1 MLTGKE
7 FRKRLA
13 RAILIDRATAGG
25 TSIIGRVARER
36 SEENYRFA
44 SSFVTGK
51 TILDIGGGTGIG
63 HDLLLARGAASI
75 LSLDQ
80 HVASTAQG
88 GDPRVS
94 SVLGDFLTYPLLDGS
109 FDVIICLGTLFYVG
123 DSDVAL
129 RKMQRLLTPAG
140 MLIINCINQ
149 KVVRAYFGM
158 SLEEIDDKF
167 SAAYDEAG
175 FRALIKRHFEGEP
188 ALYIQQPVPGS
199 RTLFGR
205 IAFWLIPLT
214 WPLRR
219 HPVMLKAPGTE
230 GMYNYAIVGKKH

>member
-13 RAILIDRATAGG
+13 RAILIDRATTGSA
-25 TSIIGRVARER
+25 SIIGRVARER

-44 SSFVTGK
+44 SSFVAGK
-51 TILDIGGGTGIG
+51 TILDIGGGGGIG

-94 SVLGDFLTYPLLDGS
+94 SVLGDFLTYPLDGS
-109 FDVIICLGTLFYVG
+109 FDVIICLGTLFYLG

-149 KVVRAYFGM
+149 RIVRAYFGM

-167 SAAYDEAG
+167 STAYDESG

-188 ALYIQQPVPGS
+188 TLYIQQPVPHS
-199 RTLFGR
+199 LTLYR
-205 IAFWLIPLT
+205 AIAFWLTPLT

-219 HPVMLKAPGTE
+219 HPVMLKTPGTE
-230 GMYNYAIVGKKH
+230 GMYNYAIVGMKH

>member
-1 MLTGKE
+1 MSPAGGFSCRMAHSSRFRSRASIGKSSLLTGKE

-51 TILDIGGGTGIG
+51 TILDIGGGNGIG

-94 SVLGDFLTYPLLDGS
+94 SVLGDFLTYPLSDGS
-109 FDVIICLGTLFYVG
+109 FDVIICLGPLFYVG
-123 DSDVAL
+123 DSAVAL
-129 RKMQRLLTPAG
+129 
-140 MLIINCINQ
+140 
-149 KVVRAYFGM
+149 
-158 SLEEIDDKF
+158 
-167 SAAYDEAG
+167 
-175 FRALIKRHFEGEP
+175 
-188 ALYIQQPVPGS
+188 
-199 RTLFGR
+199 
-205 IAFWLIPLT
+205 
-214 WPLRR
+214 
-219 HPVMLKAPGTE
+219 
-230 GMYNYAIVGKKH
+230 GK